1 MRRDIAYNK
10 WLAEQRWKQWKK
22 EEEQILREEGA
33 SEETIQKLREY
44 DWEMFKQERRFLER
58 QTPMAMHSG
67 RERMQREEIYDEKE
81 IESAINAV
89 KKEFKYYWNCNLK
102 TIEYDDDYSQK
113 CIEKYTTDQIE
124 RKNLILILCNFNTGT
139 NCPAGLSENS
149 EYDNYEWLLI
159 RKGKNGS
166 WHIKER
172 GY

>member
-1 MRRDIAYNK
+1 MI
-10 WLAEQRWKQWKK
+10 KK
-22 EEEQILREEGA
+22 EEGKMKTKMKMKTKILILVLLLFFIFVLIFISLNYCGKTNNVKILIDK
-33 SEETIQKLREY
+33 S
-44 DWEMFKQERRFLER
+44 
-58 QTPMAMHSG
+58 
-67 RERMQREEIYDEKE
+67 EIYDEKE

-102 TIEYDDDYSQK
+102 TIEYDDDYTQK

-149 EYDNYEWLLI
+149 EYDNYEWLL
-159 RKGKNGS
+159 KKKKKNGS

>member
-1 MRRDIAYNK
+1 MGIVMI
-10 WLAEQRWKQWKK
+10 KK
-22 EEEQILREEGA
+22 EEGKMKTKILILVLLLFFIFVLIFISLNYCGKTNNVKILIDK
-33 SEETIQKLREY
+33 S
-44 DWEMFKQERRFLER
+44 
-58 QTPMAMHSG
+58 
-67 RERMQREEIYDEKE
+67 EIYDEKE

-89 KKEFKYYWNCNLK
+89 KKEFK
-102 TIEYDDDYSQK
+102 YDDDYSQK

>member
-1 MRRDIAYNK
+1 MGIVMI
-10 WLAEQRWKQWKK
+10 KK
-22 EEEQILREEGA
+22 EEGKMKTKILILVLLLFFIFVLIFISLNYCGKTNNVKILIDK
-33 SEETIQKLREY
+33 S
-44 DWEMFKQERRFLER
+44 
-58 QTPMAMHSG
+58 
-67 RERMQREEIYDEKE
+67 EIYDEKE

-166 WHIKER
+166 CHIKER